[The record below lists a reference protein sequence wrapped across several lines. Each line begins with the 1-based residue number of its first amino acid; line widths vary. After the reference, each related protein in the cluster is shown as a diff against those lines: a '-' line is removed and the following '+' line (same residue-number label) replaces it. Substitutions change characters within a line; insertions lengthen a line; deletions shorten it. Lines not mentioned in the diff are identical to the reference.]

1 MDHTYNITGTVTEIG
16 EIKDISQYLRKQEI
30 KLRYND
36 IDNTGKSVEQIIK
49 LQAINEYIK
58 ECNELSVDD
67 IVDILFN
74 ITGRDYAKDGKVLN
88 FTNLS
93 ILKID
98 IIKSNVKE
106 TKETLKESLIY
117 KGGNAPLKESTLEE
131 LMIDTIS
138 DDPDD
143 PFAPDAVANDV
154 LANKYASKNNKKEV
168 DNKDFNDLPF

>member
-93 ILKID
+93 ILRID
-98 IIKSNVKE
+98 IIKSNEKE
-106 TKETLKESLIY
+106 TKETLKESLIH
-117 KGGNAPLKESTLEE
+117 KGGNAPIKESTLEK
-131 LMIDTIS
+131 LMVDTLS
-138 DDPDD
+138 GDFDD

-154 LANKYASKNNKKEV
+154 LANKNNSRKDKKSE
-168 DNKDFNDLPF
+168 DNHNYDDLPF